1 MDSAPPSESD
11 SQSGNSTATHPF
23 QIPAFRAF
31 LIVRLCTIL
40 GATGMTLI
48 IAWQAYNIARLTM
61 TPGQSAA
68 QLGLIGLIQF
78 SVLFV
83 MTPLAGLAADNYKRT
98 RIAMVT
104 LSILLVCAAVL
115 ALASYEGWI
124 SLPLIFSLAAVL
136 GFARAF
142 QGPALS
148 SLAPNIVPKDLLP
161 RAIAFSSM
169 FWQAGGIVGP
179 AVAGYAYAMKPHYAY
194 LISAGLFAA
203 AVIALIFVG
212 DVRQAARQ
220 TGRHPIRQVL
230 DGLSYVRT
238 NKLVLGAITLD
249 LFAVLLAGT
258 TALLPVYARDILHV
272 GSAGLGHL
280 AAAPG
285 IGAGV
290 TALFFSFRPLRHNVG
305 LKMLLSVGVFGLAT
319 ITFGLTAFMPQQI
332 GIIVALIAMAAWGSA
347 DMFSVFVRQSLIQLH
362 TPDEMRGRVSSV
374 SMMTISASNELGEA
388 ESGFLAALIGPVAA
402 VILGGAGAI
411 AITIWWARLFPEL
424 RHARTF
430 DPPET
435 HFPPSPDG
443 TGRSK
448 GNLAKDNLAKE
459 TTA

>member
-1 MDSAPPSESD
+1 MASAPSD
-11 SQSGNSTATHPF
+11 HPTGSRPITHPL

-31 LIVRLCTIL
+31 LAVRLCTIL
-40 GATGMTLI
+40 GSAGMSII

-61 TPGQSAA
+61 APAQAAA

-78 SVLFV
+78 VVLFLV
-83 MTPLAGLAADNYKRT
+83 TPFAGLASDNFKRT
-98 RIAMVT
+98 RIGMAT
-104 LSILLVCAAVL
+104 LSLLLGCAGVL
-115 ALASYEGWI
+115 ALASYEGWT
-124 SLPLIFSLAAVL
+124 SLPLIFAIAAVL

-148 SLAPNIVPKDLLP
+148 SLAPNIVPKDMLP

-169 FWQAGGIVGP
+169 FWQAGTIVGP
-179 AVAGYAYAMKPHYAY
+179 ALAGYAYALEPYYAY
-194 LISAGLFAA
+194 MISGGLFL
-203 AVIALIFVG
+203 VSVFALVLVG
-212 DVRQAARQ
+212 NVPQAPPQ
-220 TGRHPIRQVL
+220 KDRHPIRQVI

-238 NKLVLGAITLD
+238 NRLVFGAITLD

-258 TALLPVYARDILHV
+258 TALLPVYARDVLHI
-272 GSAGLGHL
+272 GSTGLGHL

-285 IGAGV
+285 IGAGL
-290 TALFFSFRPLRHNVG
+290 TALIFSFRPLRHNVG

-319 ITFGLTAFMPQQI
+319 IVFGLTAFLPASIAMP
-332 GIIVALIAMAAWGSA
+332 VALLAMATWGSA

-411 AITIWWARLFPEL
+411 IVTAYWSRLFPEL
-424 RHARTF
+424 RRAKTF

-435 HFPPSPDG
+435 LRDAYHPSTHAPK
-443 TGRSK
+443 TPS
-448 GNLAKDNLAKE
+448 
-459 TTA
+459 